1 MINVIF
7 LPSAKSNSQSDNTRE
22 RRYCEQRTKKRN
34 PVLITNTSS
43 VIMCT
48 LVLWFRRPEITIV
61 SAEPLAS
68 NNWFPGTTVV
78 FPPPPPPQ
86 SGWSAGIQAVSQV
99 AFV

>member
-7 LPSAKSNSQSDNTRE
+7 LPSAKSNSQSDNPRE
-22 RRYCEQRTKKRN
+22 RRYCEQRTKERN
-34 PVLITNTSS
+34 PVIDSKCIICNH
-43 VIMCT
+43 VHFG
-48 LVLWFRRPEITIV
+48 LWFRRPEITIV

-78 FPPPPPPQ
+78 FHPPPPQ